1 MRTADAVNA
10 LLDSFPPALC
20 NCSSDAG
27 AIAAHMNS
35 PPLQAAAKR
44 ARVAAAA
51 LADAAASGDEA
62 ALDSGLAALHDG
74 LRLRAPRPGVRAAS
88 STGAISRAQ
97 LELLRMLFVCAV
109 LLLDASIGNVHA
121 PPSLISRHASA
132 TLLDLSSISLGAVA
146 VPQLPA
152 LEVRLLT
159 QLAELGELQ
168 QLLLDL
174 CAGPGNAPPPQ
185 TSPGA
190 GLDAAL
196 PLAAISPEDAWE
208 DDAIV
213 ARRAIALRWTA
224 TALASPALAPPLW
237 STLPAVLEASTKLP
251 TADVAAHRAACVSV
265 VTAALSGLAV
275 NIPEQREWAAMV
287 LEAVRACCA
296 QLVQTLL
303 HGDGTSDA
311 PAGSDGVASGCLCAL
326 SGWRRS
332 ALCSSVCCQLS
343 SSRCFLSYSTPREG
357 SCSARRRAR
366 RSARSAAARCE
377 ERSARLRLG
386 SASSCSCRGCSS

>member
-1 MRTADAVNA
+1 
-10 LLDSFPPALC
+10 
-20 NCSSDAG
+20 
-27 AIAAHMNS
+27 MNS

-44 ARVAAAA
+44 AREAAAA
-51 LADAAASGDEA
+51 LADAAAAGDEA
-62 ALDSGLAALHDG
+62 ALDSSLAALHDG
-74 LRLRAPRPGVRAAS
+74 LRLRA
-88 STGAISRAQ
+88 
-97 LELLRMLFVCAV
+97 
-109 LLLDASIGNVHA
+109 HA

-132 TLLDLSSISLGAVA
+132 TLLDISSISFGAVA

-168 QLLLDL
+168 LLLLDL
-174 CAGPGNAPPPQ
+174 CAGPGNAPPPPQ

-296 QLVQTLL
+296 QLVHTLL
-303 HGDGTSDA
+303 RGDGTSDA
-311 PAGSDGVASGCLCAL
+311 PASSDGDARGRPIARKWLPVCAERLETLCAL
-326 SGWRRS
+326 LFGLLPAIKQPLLPQLLDAARGLVLS
-332 ALCSSVCCQLS
+332 A
-343 SSRCFLSYSTPREG
+343 TPREEVCALCCG
-357 SCSARRRAR
+357 PLRGAV
-366 RSARSAAARCE
+366 SAAPPG
-377 ERSARLRLG
+377 ERKQLLVSWMLELRSELLE
-386 SASSCSCRGCSS
+386 RGTPQTAPYGIN